1 MTIRECYQAID
12 ADFEDAYRRSPNE
25 ALIRKFALKFTEDKS
40 MAQLTEALR
49 SRSAEE
55 AFRAAH
61 IIKGLC
67 LNLGFSSMAAPA
79 CELTEL
85 LRGGKMDGC
94 EPVYGRLAWEHE
106 KTVRFLKQMD

>member
-12 ADFEDAYRRSPNE
+12 ADFEEVYRRIPSE

-40 MAQLTEALR
+40 MAQLAEALR
-49 SRSAEE
+49 SRNAEE

-61 IIKGLC
+61 TLKGLC
-67 LNLGFSSMAAPA
+67 LNLSFSAMAAPV

-94 EPVYGRLAWEHE
+94 EPVYERLAREYE
-106 KTVRFLKQMD
+106 KTVRFLKQAD